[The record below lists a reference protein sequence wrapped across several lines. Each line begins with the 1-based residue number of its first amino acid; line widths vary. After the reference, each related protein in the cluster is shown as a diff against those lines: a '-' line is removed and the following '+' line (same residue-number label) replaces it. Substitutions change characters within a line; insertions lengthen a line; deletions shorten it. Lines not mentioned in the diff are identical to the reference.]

1 MPFHLEIIGENIR
14 LQSWEST
21 AIAMIKCT
29 VFIDSHGSNLQTA
42 SWLPLPQRL
51 TVPDPHR
58 EGTKLQQQWNFC
70 RVQIRG
76 QRRTQPSNLFVPVK
90 CAQALMNRHH
100 CIPLPHSHYCHYTC
114 LEHFYTPS
122 HTFHFPA
129 VLIRRAIKTTT
140 PPLNT
145 PRPSNKEKP
154 LAN

>member
-14 LQSWEST
+14 LQSWESI

-114 LEHFYTPS
+114 LEHFYTPPPTLFIFQQCWS
-122 HTFHFPA
+122 EGPLKPQHP
-129 VLIRRAIKTTT
+129 LST
-140 PPLNT
+140 PPDLLIK
-145 PRPSNKEKP
+145 RSH
-154 LAN
+154 